1 MYKKVLLAYDGS
13 IEGRRALREGAKLA
27 QLCRAEVFLLAV
39 VEVSSIMTPEAGLTI
54 PIELQTEDYKAI
66 LNEGSDRLKA
76 LGFSP
81 TSRLEVGDAG
91 QKIAEVAEE
100 IGAHLVV
107 VGHRPQG
114 PLARWFGS
122 VGSYLVKRLRC
133 SVLVGQTEIG
143 DDEFERLNA
152 AGGNGCFRLGLVR
165 RRARF
170 RYAGTMILPIG
181 HSAMPASLR
190 CAQANGMPMMVTAST
205 TAVTTCASA
214 SHHPASISQMMLP
227 ISTERSGADI
237 RLAAVEVTRHR
248 FEPERKQRVS
258 RDVERGPRP
267 GQADDRNR
275 HDDGGDQP
283 AERHPCAAERDPE
296 NIQKQRDRRHGSS
309 LSCRGRH

>member
-13 IEGRRALREGAKLA
+13 VEGRRALREGAKLA

-66 LNEGSDRLKA
+66 LAEGTERLKSV
-76 LGFSP
+76 GFTP

-133 SVLVGQTEIG
+133 SVLVGQTEIS
-143 DDEFERLNA
+143 DAEWERLKPPAETA
-152 AGGNGCFRLGLVR
+152 AQGS
-165 RRARF
+165 A

-190 CAQANGMPMMVTAST
+190 CAQAKGMPMMVTAST

-214 SHHPASISQMMLP
+214 SHHPASTSQMMLP
-227 ISTERSGADI
+227 TTPSGPVPIS
-237 RLAAVEVTRHR
+237 
-248 FEPERKQRVS
+248 
-258 RDVERGPRP
+258 
-267 GQADDRNR
+267 
-275 HDDGGDQP
+275 
-283 AERHPCAAERDPE
+283 
-296 NIQKQRDRRHGSS
+296 SS
-309 LSCRGRH
+309 PV